1 MENYKIILLKEVPD
15 LIKMFGRGD
24 EEDRKMFW
32 IDTIIKSMSF
42 EYEDYT
48 TQMIKEY
55 NENFDL
61 LESIIDDLE
70 LNKASRDKLENVL
83 KERKD
88 LKVQSTYTATQAK
101 AIKKYRS
108 TEKGKEKN
116 NELSRKYYNKNKDIP
131 EKFEKIQ
138 ESEKK
143 SYEKLKS
150 DPERY
155 RKYLDRKKELYKRRK
170 EEQEKAQLTLE
181 GKLEEL
187 SLDDMILDQNII
199 NPQIN

>member
-32 IDTIIKSMSF
+32 IDTIVKSMSF

-48 TQMIKEY
+48 SQMIKEY
-55 NENFDL
+55 NENFDF
-61 LESIIDDLE
+61 LESIIDELE

-83 KERKD
+83 RERKD
-88 LKVQSTYTATQAK
+88 LKVSSTYTATQAK

-116 NELSRKYYNKNKDIP
+116 NELSRKYYNINKDIP

-143 SYEKLKS
+143 SYEKLKA

-170 EEQEKAQLTLE
+170 EEQEQLV
-181 GKLEEL
+181 KI
-187 SLDDMILDQNII
+187 SLDDEITEGNII
-199 NPQIN
+199 NPEII